1 MEKFIKNA
9 LKTHDLMSK
18 NEEYRSLVAKSAT
31 VGLSPVEKKR
41 KVELE
46 QGS

>member
-1 MEKFIKNA
+1 MERFIKNA

-18 NEEYRSLVAKSAT
+18 NEEYRSLIAKSAT
-31 VGLSPVEKKR
+31 TGLTDSEKKR
-41 KVELE
+41 KYELE

>member
-1 MEKFIKNA
+1 MERFIKNA

-18 NEEYRSLVAKSAT
+18 NEEYRSLIAKSAT
-31 VGLSPVEKKR
+31 TALTDSEKKR

-46 QGS
+46 RS